1 MNFSKKKNTALNIIK
16 KRKIKLLLKDL
27 RNNECFECSNN
38 NPEYISLNNG
48 IFLCE
53 KCIDSH
59 LTLPKTISNIIKNN
73 LYRLTLNNIQYLC
86 CGGNQK
92 LIDFINKEYPN
103 LKKLKPMYLYQTY
116 AMDYY
121 RKWLE
126 YLIEGGIK
134 PTKPNIDKAY
144 ELINIPLNLKKK
156 KKFKS
161 FNKIKSEESFMKI
174 NNNKYPKIKPIVG
187 SKISFRFTRSLDKD
201 FNNLNLTTIGN
212 YNNSMEKD
220 DFFNYSNHKTLASDY
235 KKRFFST
242 NYNKKF
248 FSDDINNDKNNIT
261 DINEITEFTED
272 DNVNINVDNNY
283 EKIKKRIN
291 KKYKFD
297 TNIKVL
303 RNSNISPDYNNF
315 NNNNNLRNTIYSKPI
330 YQSYLNSFHDGKN
343 VLHLN
348 KKQYTINPTEGKQQL
363 FNSIDNL
370 RNYISNKNNN
380 KNIFNLKYNNSND
393 YQNNGNKLKINNI
406 NNNIIIN
413 KNLNIFYNNSP
424 QTIFKK
430 KTIGNSFSINDKN
443 QKIKSINNSIDKNAI
458 FQKINISKNNLFYN
472 IKNQYKNEWKRKLI
486 KQNKYE
492 NSNIVEK
499 IKVNRQFKNKNIYDI
514 NNFNTEN
521 TYSKFDNEIVD
532 KINDIQKNQI
542 IKRISR
548 VLKNQKER
556 EEKRK
561 SLEKIKV
568 NQKEI
573 EKLNNINM
581 NNERTNDIRLRN
593 ENKNIY
599 DKTPKEKNTNIK
611 DKTPKENDN
620 DKTYKEEN
628 QNIKGKTPEGKGQNI
643 NDKTPKGIDKSKET
657 KKTNTL
663 KIKELIN
670 IPSSKKK
677 NILDLIKTN
686 NLTNQLFSP
695 DSKRLIQN
703 GTDPKRIPKKESNLD
718 SKTSIR
724 EMYKRK
730 KYKF

>member
-1 MNFSKKKNTALNIIK
+1 MNFSKKKSTALNIIK
-16 KRKIKLLLKDL
+16 KRKIKLLLKDPK
-27 RNNECFECSNN
+27 NNECFECSNN

-53 KCIDSH
+53 NCISSH
-59 LTLPKTISNIIKNN
+59 LDLPKTISNIIKNN
-73 LYRLTLNNIQYLC
+73 LGRLTLNNIQYLC

-103 LKKLKPMYLYQTY
+103 LKQLKPIYLYQTY

-121 RKWLE
+121 RKSLE

-144 ELINIPLNLKKK
+144 ELINIPQNLKKK

-161 FNKIKSEESFMKI
+161 FNKIKSESFMKI
-174 NNNKYPKIKPIVG
+174 YKNRYPKIKPIVG
-187 SKISFRFTRSLDKD
+187 SKISFRFTKSLDKED
-201 FNNLNLTTIGN
+201 LNNLNLTTIGN
-212 YNNSMEKD
+212 YNNSFEND
-220 DFFNYSNHKTLASDY
+220 NFYNYSNQKTITSDY

-242 NYNKKF
+242 NFNKKF

-272 DNVNINVDNNY
+272 DNVNTNNKN

-291 KKYKFD
+291 NKNKFD

-303 RNSNISPDYNNF
+303 RNSNISPNYTNS
-315 NNNNNLRNTIYSKPI
+315 NNNNVRNTIYSKPI
-330 YQSYLNSFHDGKN
+330 YQNNLNSFHNGN
-343 VLHLN
+343 LLYLN
-348 KKQYTINPTEGKQQL
+348 KKEYTINQTEGKQQL
-363 FNSIDNL
+363 VNSIDNL
-370 RNYISNKNNN
+370 RNYVNKNN
-380 KNIFNLKYNNSND
+380 KNIFNLKCNNPNN
-393 YQNNGNKLKINNI
+393 YQNNWDKLNINNI

-424 QTIFKK
+424 QQVFKK
-430 KTIGNSFSINDKN
+430 KTIGNSFSINDKA

-458 FQKINISKNNLFYN
+458 FQKINISKNNLFFN
-472 IKNQYKNEWKRKLI
+472 FKNGYKNEWKRKLI
-486 KQNKYE
+486 GNDNKYE

-514 NNFNTEN
+514 TNFNTEN
-521 TYSKFDNEIVD
+521 TYSKFDNEIED
-532 KINDIQKNQI
+532 KITNNQKNQI
-542 IKRISR
+542 IQRISR

-561 SLEKIKV
+561 SLEAIKV
-568 NQKEI
+568 KQKEI
-573 EKLNNINM
+573 EKVNTNKKI
-581 NNERTNDIRLRN
+581 NNETNKDTKSKN
-593 ENKNIY
+593 ENNNIY
-599 DKTPKEKNTNIK
+599 DKTPKEKI
-611 DKTPKENDN
+611 
-620 DKTYKEEN
+620 
-628 QNIKGKTPEGKGQNI
+628 QNI
-643 NDKTPKGIDKSKET
+643 NDKTPKGENQNINDKTPKGNDISKDI

-663 KIKELIN
+663 SIKELIN

-677 NILDLIKTN
+677 NILELIKTN

-695 DSKRLIQN
+695 DSKRLIQI
-703 GTDPKRIPKKESNLD
+703 GTDPKRIPKKESNLN
-718 SKTSIR
+718 SKTSVR
-724 EMYKRK
+724 EMFK
-730 KYKF
+730 KKKNKF